1 MTHFALEQAPP
12 DGHYCGMV
20 SNVFRILGYLIGIA
34 ALYAMWIDLSS
45 PDDASI
51 VLGQFWFE
59 RHAVSLQI
67 SEAVISR
74 YIDPCGL
81 IVALD
86 CEPFL
91 WHPLIATLLGW
102 PTTLVLFLV
111 MMVFLGIA
119 KLIGRGKSKR
129 TRGQNLKRHGEK

>member
-1 MTHFALEQAPP
+1 
-12 DGHYCGMV
+12 MV
-20 SNVFRILGYLIGIA
+20 SNGFRILGYLLGIV

-59 RHAVSLQI
+59 RHAASLQI

-91 WHPLIATLLGW
+91 WHPAIATLLGW
-102 PTTLVLFLV
+102 PTTLVLFLA
-111 MMVFLGIA
+111 MMLFLGLA
-119 KLIGRGKSKR
+119 RLIRRGKSR
-129 TRGQNLKRHGEK
+129 RIRGQYLKRHGEK

>member
-1 MTHFALEQAPP
+1 MA
-12 DGHYCGMV
+12 
-20 SNVFRILGYLIGIA
+20 SNIFRIFGYLIGIA

-59 RHAVSLQI
+59 RHSASLQI

-81 IVALD
+81 IVAFD

-102 PTTLVLFLV
+102 PTSLVLFLV
-111 MMVFLGIA
+111 MAVFLGLA
-119 KLIGRGKSKR
+119 RLIRRGKAR
-129 TRGQNLKRHGEK
+129 RIRGQHLKRHGEK